1 MVNVIKSNLIPVK
14 NTCIVRVLESYY
26 HHLFKSVDI
35 DKVLNAL
42 KIGENPFLFFFI
54 RKLAIST
61 RLRAKGVWVK
71 KLKD

>member
-42 KIGENPFLFFFI
+42 KIGENPFMFFLYKKI
-54 RKLAIST
+54 AYKNTSKRKS
-61 RLRAKGVWVK
+61 
-71 KLKD
+71 